1 MKKIL
6 MSLLLVFTLTS
17 VSNAQALL
25 ILLFGDKLS
34 TETFQMGINGSLS
47 ASNINGID
55 NTNYRISWAFGAF
68 GEIRLSDDLFLHF
81 NLTIKTPGGAKN
93 VGPLVPVPPE
103 VDTLLTAFKV
113 TRSLNYITL
122 PIFLKYKIGS
132 VKLGVGA
139 QLGYLTS
146 ADDTYESTTPMGNDL
161 TVVTNIR
168 DNLNHWDA
176 GVTGIIDYFFSPEKN
191 MRSLRLSLTY
201 YYGLTD
207 MLKDNTGNAWNNSIF
222 LLSIGIPVGGSG
234 GENTK
239 D

>member
-68 GEIRLSDDLFLHF
+68 GEIRLSDDWFMHF

-122 PIFLKYKIGS
+122 PVFLKYKIGS